1 MANETRQT
9 GRERLI
15 NLLAEKAEGVK
26 IKQMMW
32 QKLNKN
38 FQLEVLPK
46 TQNSQMKNDCCNI
59 YFFFGV
65 DNSSNLC

>member
-46 TQNSQMKNDCCNI
+46 TQLSQMKNDCSN
-59 YFFFGV
+59 
-65 DNSSNLC
+65 NLC